1 MLDKKD
7 LRVVT
12 NNQYVGGAAYILQD
26 GTFFN
31 LVDIGFKT
39 HCAYEYHFALK
50 NHIKINGCE
59 RYLTN
64 LNQWIRVNDG
74 TNVEYEVLAELPI
87 KEITEEQYKSLFE
100 FIDYLREKG
109 KTSIDIGCEE
119 HSRGTHFTDK
129 SLWYYTFDLTK
140 FTNKEIEYFIR
151 DAYRTFSMYS
161 DN

>member
-1 MLDKKD
+1 MLVKRNLEVKTSKD
-7 LRVVT
+7 
-12 NNQYVGGAAYILQD
+12 YVYGASYILPD

-31 LVDIGFKT
+31 LMDIGFKT

-64 LNQWIRVNDG
+64 LNQWIRINDG

-87 KEITEEQYKSLFE
+87 KGITEEQYKSLFK

-129 SLWYYTFDLTK
+129 SLWYDTFDLTK
-140 FTNKEIEYFIR
+140 FNNKELEFFIR

-161 DN
+161 DK